1 MADAFSGNFTA
12 LYIETPGFAS
22 LDETNKK
29 RLKQNMK
36 IARQLGAKV
45 ETVRGDDVPYQIAEF
60 ARLSGVTKI
69 VIGRSAAV
77 KKHLIRKPTL
87 TEKLIAHAPNIDI
100 HIIPDGVEVT
110 HYKAPKDKK
119 ASGFT
124 LSVHDLIVSI
134 GLLIAATLP
143 IGY

>member
-1 MADAFSGNFTA
+1 MNLQYNAEADEHILVCLSSAPSNSKIIRTAAKMADAFSGNFTA

-45 ETVRGDDVPYQIAEF
+45 EIINGDDVPYQIAEF

-77 KKHLIRKPTL
+77 KKTPYQETDANGKTDCSRAEH
-87 TEKLIAHAPNIDI
+87 
-100 HIIPDGVEVT
+100 
-110 HYKAPKDKK
+110 
-119 ASGFT
+119 
-124 LSVHDLIVSI
+124 
-134 GLLIAATLP
+134 
-143 IGY
+143 